1 MKIPKELKEINLK
14 QLESIANIDENATLQ
29 ERRLRE
35 IAILCNMDYNELYYS
50 KDVKSVT
57 KLIDDLKWFYQLTT
71 DDINQD
77 VFEFNVNNINYK
89 LCKEMNELSFGQWVD
104 LDYYISENQNN
115 YWTMTKYIMAL
126 CSSIN
131 GVDHS
136 YPSTANDLS
145 ERVSIIEN
153 LSLDIVY
160 GYTSYFLKKKDRLK
174 ELSQVYSMLNSQNQN
189 GQVIGNHTI
198 KNGDGLRWPMTWLM
212 AMFLGLMMSIG
223 WIYIHVY
230 LPCQSRMKEVSLKVK
245 SILRL
250 KQNTKLNKTL

>member
-1 MKIPKELKEINLK
+1 MKIPKELKDINLK
-14 QLESIANIDENATLQ
+14 QLELIANIDENSTTQ
-29 ERRLRE
+29 ERRLKE
-35 IAILCNMDYNELYYS
+35 IAILCNIDYNELYYS
-50 KDVKSVT
+50 KDVKTVT
-57 KLIDDLKWFYQLTT
+57 NAMNDLKWFYELTPQ
-71 DDINQD
+71 DINQD
-77 VFEFNVNNINYK
+77 VFEFTHDNINYK
-89 LCKEMNELSFGQWVD
+89 LIKEMNELSFGQWVD
-104 LDYYISENQNN
+104 LDYYISDNQEN

-136 YPSTANDLS
+136 YPSTSNDLS
-145 ERVSIIEN
+145 KRVSVIEN

-160 GYTSYFLKKKDRLK
+160 GYTSYFLKKKNRLK

-189 GQVIGNHTI
+189 GQVIGNPTI
-198 KNGDGLRWPMTWLM
+198 KNGDGQQWYMTWLM
-212 AMFLGLMMSIG
+212 AMFLGLMMLIG

-250 KQNTKLNKTL
+250 NTNTKVNKTL